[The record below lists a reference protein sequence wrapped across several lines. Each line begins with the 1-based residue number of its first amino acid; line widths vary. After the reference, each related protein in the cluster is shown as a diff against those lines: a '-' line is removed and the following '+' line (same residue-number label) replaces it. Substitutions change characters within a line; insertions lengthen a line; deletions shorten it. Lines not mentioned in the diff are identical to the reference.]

1 MVWAVACALGLAACG
16 TPVAAP
22 LESGAPT
29 SVPPSHPAGSASPEA
44 AVDPVLAC
52 VAQLPEDVRIGQTL
66 LVTTTDIT
74 RVQGWLDDGLIAGI
88 LSNGRL
94 TPEVAGALEG
104 ATTGNQ
110 YGALLAADE
119 EGGQV
124 QRYAG
129 VIGPIPSAR
138 AQAATMGPD
147 EVRAMY
153 AAHGAALADW
163 GVDLVFAP
171 VVDVGYGP
179 GIGSRAYSTD
189 PQVVTE
195 YGTAAAQGYS
205 EAGLLPVLK
214 HFPGQGSATGDTHY
228 ELAVGPSIDELRAS
242 DLLPFAAIPQE
253 VDVAVM
259 VGHTT
264 IPGYSKEPSSQ
275 SRRAIEGLLG
285 DELGFDGLIIS
296 DALGMAAS
304 GEPTQGKA
312 LVGFIAAGGDLGIV
326 GPGGSVEGRA
336 ALRKALKDG
345 TVSQERLNDAA
356 AAVLA
361 AKGIDPC
368 DLVVDPAPEVADN
381 DAPSDPADVPSDP
394 AVVPSDPAVV
404 NPTNEP

>member
-1 MVWAVACALGLAACG
+1 V
-16 TPVAAP
+16 P
-22 LESGAPT
+22 S
-29 SVPPSHPAGSASPEA
+29 SSPPSSPAPESASPLA
-44 AVDPVLAC
+44 PVDRALAC
-52 VAQLPEDVRIGQTL
+52 VAQLPEDVRIGQTM

-94 TPEVAGALEG
+94 TPAVAGALDA

-124 QRYAG
+124 QRYRD
-129 VIGPIPSAR
+129 VIGPIPSAQR
-138 AQAATMGPD
+138 QASTMTPD

-171 VVDVGYGP
+171 VVDVGHGP
-179 GIGSRAYSTD
+179 GIGSRSYSTD

-195 YGTAAAQGYS
+195 YATAAAQGYAD
-205 EAGLLPVLK
+205 AGVLPVLK
-214 HFPGQGSATGDTHY
+214 HFPGQGRATGDTHY
-228 ELAVGPSIDELRAS
+228 QLAVGPSIDEVRETELG
-242 DLLPFAAIPQE
+242 PFEEVPQA

-264 IPGYSKEPSSQ
+264 IPGLSEEPSSQ
-275 SRRAIEGLLG
+275 SRRVIEGLLI
-285 DELGFDGLIIS
+285 DEVGFDGLIIS
-296 DALGMAAS
+296 DALGMEAS
-304 GEPTQGKA
+304 GEPTQGGA
-312 LVGFIAAGGDLGIV
+312 LVGFVAAGGDLGIV
-326 GPGGSVEGRA
+326 GPGGSVEGRR
-336 ALRKALKDG
+336 ALREALEDG
-345 TVSQERLNDAA
+345 TVTQERLNDAA

-368 DLVVDPAPEVADN
+368 DVTGSPAPQVEG
-381 DAPSDPADVPSDP
+381 SDVPNDP
-394 AVVPSDPAVV
+394 AVI
-404 NPTNEP
+404 NPTDEP